1 MIDLLTGKINL
12 LKSIIIFFEFRNL
25 IEKKDSE
32 DWTYKP
38 QVNINFLLF
47 LFLR

>member
-1 MIDLLTGKINL
+1 MIDLLTGKIKL
-12 LKSIIIFFEFRNL
+12 LKSKIIFFNIRNL

-38 QVNINFLLF
+38 QVKIKFF
-47 LFLR
+47 